1 VRFESTTAQVEKKTK
16 TKSCAAY
23 INTFSS
29 RTSTDIY
36 AMQQA
41 VPASLFFY
49 LKKLQQNCFYYFC
62 FLKDAESVDRFDLK
76 VNLVTYVTFIVA
88 SR

>member
-41 VPASLFFY
+41 VPAPLFFL
-49 LKKLQQNCFYYFC
+49 LKKIAAKL
-62 FLKDAESVDRFDLK
+62 FLLFFFFKRRRVC
-76 VNLVTYVTFIVA
+76 
-88 SR
+88 